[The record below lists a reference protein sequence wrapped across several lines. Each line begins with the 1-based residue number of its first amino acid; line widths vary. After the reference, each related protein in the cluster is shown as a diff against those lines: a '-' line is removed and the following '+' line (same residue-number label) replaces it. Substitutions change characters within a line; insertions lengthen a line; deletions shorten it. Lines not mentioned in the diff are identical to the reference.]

1 MGSMD
6 GVVRVMD
13 TLRMPP
19 SITKDLPVGHMNTL
33 TAMNYSEDKVI
44 YQKIVNFEARMIW
57 ILFCRLPVVGW
68 AERFRAGSFPNWAL
82 CLIKRRVI
90 SMGME

>member
-44 YQKIVNFEARMIW
+44 YQKIVNFEARMI
-57 ILFCRLPVVGW
+57 
-68 AERFRAGSFPNWAL
+68 
-82 CLIKRRVI
+82 
-90 SMGME
+90 